1 MINSSGR
8 LDMLYSFLAA
18 DSSISW
24 SYELWK
30 ASAKLQINSQWSQNW
45 IFIFGFWLK
54 FRQQFEQFRSLIYR
68 TEKLIITWCCCCCF
82 IKTLE
87 RDSYWVVDSWHFF
100 AIFLVIFEW
109 VIWRAVLNVLG
120 IKYRH
125 DRNKNEGELQY
136 HTGVSFCFSWEWEWE
151 WEFLVINHC
160 NNFAFHFLLQTCSQ
174 CM

>member
-1 MINSSGR
+1 MRGCMINSSGR

-54 FRQQFEQFRSLIYR
+54 FRHQFEQYSSLIYR
-68 TEKLIITWCCCCCF
+68 TEKLIITRCCCCCF
-82 IKTLE
+82 IMTLE

-100 AIFLVIFEW
+100 GIFLVIFEW
-109 VIWRAVLNVLG
+109 VIWTAVLNVLG

-125 DRNKNEGELQY
+125 DREKNKGELQY
-136 HTGVSFCFSWEWEWE
+136 HTGVSFCFSWEWE
-151 WEFLVINHC
+151 FLVINHC
-160 NNFAFHFLLQTCSQ
+160 NNFPFHFLLQTCSQ
-174 CM
+174 WM